1 VHKEEKT
8 MIKVKEPKEMPEAIG
23 GVTAEERET
32 IIRKDR
38 VDGKAHIC
46 TTDCVEYRRLMR
58 LCEKS
63 PECWKAI
70 GYETNGGQPQAA
82 YFEAPARLVRYGS
95 GKTAPLTAEQRAER
109 VKRLQECTAAKKTR
123 EGKGE

>member
-1 VHKEEKT
+1 
-8 MIKVKEPKEMPEAIG
+8 MIKAKEPKEMPEAIG

-38 VDGKAHIC
+38 IDGKAHIC
-46 TTDCVEYRRLMR
+46 TTDCVEYRKLMR

-63 PECWKAI
+63 PERWKAI

-109 VKRLQECTAAKKTR
+109 AKRLRECAAARKAR

>member
-1 VHKEEKT
+1 

-32 IIRKDR
+32 IIR
-38 VDGKAHIC
+38 KAHIC